1 MVFIRLFYFES
12 IFLTLLNL
20 VGSLKIMLFSSKFWL
35 GQKSHSPK
43 TVFWLLTQFQLSN
56 FSSYF
61 SELGGSIVLTD
72 HNFDTFFLWEIFFQW
87 FWHFRLENRYNYF
100 FIKVYGPRKNALPL
114 FCLTSTR
121 FSSFPTLKNAL
132 YGLLLILTLLF
143 DSLFSNEVIFKFFK
157 ILSHNLE
164 YFYFRTKFL
173 TEKGVESVIVLDH

>member
-1 MVFIRLFYFES
+1 MQCYITEEKVRFGQMILYMNYDRVFNLQSWNAGKSKINYRYNYGFYEVFFYFES

-61 SELGGSIVLTD
+61 SELGGSIVLTN

-87 FWHFRLENRYNYF
+87 FWHFRLEYRH
-100 FIKVYGPRKNALPL
+100 
-114 FCLTSTR
+114 
-121 FSSFPTLKNAL
+121 
-132 YGLLLILTLLF
+132 
-143 DSLFSNEVIFKFFK
+143 KFF
-157 ILSHNLE
+157 S
-164 YFYFRTKFL
+164 
-173 TEKGVESVIVLDH
+173 